1 MEALMIA
8 DAMIQLRYNGDH
20 NLWCQ
25 IFLKEIDPLKV
36 TKEKAAE
43 NRAALLQA
51 AGHLFRERGID
62 GVGVAEISKKA
73 GLTHGAL
80 YAQFPSKEALA
91 AEAFTAASQ
100 EGWERINADRE
111 GRSAPLTDLLDHYLS
126 LGHRDNLAT
135 SCPMSASAS
144 EIGRQDKVVCER
156 FTEFFEQV
164 VAFTERGLGASPVKA
179 ENHQRALAMMAAM
192 IGGVAV
198 SRAVAKADP
207 KLSNQILRAVRQ
219 VVGEL
224 GGEKKPVDG
233 VRRRTTRK
241 RARG

>member
-1 MEALMIA
+1 
-8 DAMIQLRYNGDH
+8 
-20 NLWCQ
+20 
-25 IFLKEIDPLKV
+25 LKV

-43 NRAALLQA
+43 NRAALVRA

-91 AEAFTAASQ
+91 AEAFASALKPGV
-100 EGWERINADRE
+100 ELMTADRD
-111 GRSAPLTDLLDHYLS
+111 GRPAALTDFLDHYMS
-126 LGHRDNLAT
+126 LEHRDNLAT

-144 EIGRQDKVVCER
+144 EVGRQDKVVCER
-156 FTEFFEQV
+156 FTEGFEQF
-164 VAFTERGLGASPVKA
+164 VALTERKLGASPVKA
-179 ENHQRALAMMAAM
+179 DSRQRALAMMAAM
-192 IGGVAV
+192 IGGVAA
-198 SRAVAKADP
+198 SRAVAKVDP

-219 VVGEL
+219 IVGEV
-224 GGEKKPVDG
+224 GGEEVQVEG
-233 VRRRTTRK
+233 ARQSARTTRK